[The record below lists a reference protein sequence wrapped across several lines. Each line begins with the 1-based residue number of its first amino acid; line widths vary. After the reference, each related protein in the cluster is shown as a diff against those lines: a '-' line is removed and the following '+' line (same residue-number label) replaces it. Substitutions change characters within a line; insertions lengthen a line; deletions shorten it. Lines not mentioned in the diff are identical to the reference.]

1 MCFLPAAQE
10 NVIGPH
16 HGQGQQPVQTAAGDS
31 RLHSGES
38 LHVPQDELSPSQ
50 PLFPGLTVAP

>member
-1 MCFLPAAQE
+1 M
-10 NVIGPH
+10 IGPH
-16 HGQGQQPVQTAAGDS
+16 RGQRQQPVQTAAGDS

-50 PLFPGLTVAP
+50 PLFSGLTVAP